1 MIHGMVGRK
10 VGMMRLYDGAG
21 RARGVTA
28 IQLGPNTVTQLRT
41 EERDGYRAV
50 QIGTRGNS
58 KRLNRPARGHLRA
71 SAAEDQ
77 TLTLLR
83 EFPADNLD
91 DHELGQVL
99 TVEQFEAG
107 SYVNVRGTSKG
118 RGFAGGVKRW
128 GFHGGPKTHGQ
139 SDRHRAPG
147 SVGAGTTPGKVWKG
161 QKMAGHMGARTVS
174 VLNLL
179 VVATDASRDLLFVEG
194 SVPGPPNGIVQV
206 TPGRKAPLAGYE
218 PPEITPAAV
227 AVDEPEPEPDAV
239 EAVEPDEIEAMGAD
253 EVEAAD
259 EEAVE
264 ADAETED
271 EVTAAED
278 TDDDA
283 EEAEAEADDTE
294 TTEEQDE

>member
-77 TLTLLR
+77 ALTLLR

-179 VVATDASRDLLFVEG
+179 VVATAPSRDLLLVEG
-194 SVPGPPNGIVQV
+194 SVPGPLNGIVQV
-206 TPGRKAPLAGYE
+206 TPGRKAALAGCE

-227 AVDEPEPEPDAV
+227 AVDEREPDEV

-264 ADAETED
+264 ADAETEG

-278 TDDDA
+278 SDDEA

>member
-179 VVATDASRDLLFVEG
+179 VVATDPSRDLLFVEG

-206 TPGRKAPLAGYE
+206 TPGRKAALAGYE
-218 PPEITPAAV
+218 PPEIAPAAV
-227 AVDEPEPEPDAV
+227 AVDEPEPEPDEV
-239 EAVEPDEIEAMGAD
+239 EAVEPDEIEAMEAD

-259 EEAVE
+259 EEAAE
-264 ADAETED
+264 AAVETED
-271 EVTAAED
+271 EGAAAED
-278 TDDDA
+278 TDD
-283 EEAEAEADDTE
+283 EAEDTEAESDGSE